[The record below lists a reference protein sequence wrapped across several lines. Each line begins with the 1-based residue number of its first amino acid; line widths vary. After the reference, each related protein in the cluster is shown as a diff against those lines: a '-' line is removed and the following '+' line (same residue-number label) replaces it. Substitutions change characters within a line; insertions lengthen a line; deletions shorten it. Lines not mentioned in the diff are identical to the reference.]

1 MGGFFVELSEGLGG
15 VGGWVREE
23 GDEFRLG
30 KVV

>member
-1 MGGFFVELSEGLGG
+1 MGGSSAELSEGLGG

-23 GDEFRLG
+23 GDELRLG